1 MEAAED
7 SMTSHSPMRGQ
18 HLARVYLKA
27 AASHISLSIL
37 LQVLS
42 EILEK
47 LALGRFIVKINH
59 RALLDGMMSL
69 CGVPADKF
77 RTICSAI
84 DKLDKEP
91 WEAVRREMVE
101 EKGLDPEVS
110 LPASGIS
117 IGIAH
122 CIRGVLANI

>member
-1 MEAAED
+1 
-7 SMTSHSPMRGQ
+7 MRGQ
-18 HLARVYLKA
+18 HLARVYLNA
-27 AASHISLSIL
+27 AASHISPSIL

-122 CIRGVLANI
+122 RIRGVLANI